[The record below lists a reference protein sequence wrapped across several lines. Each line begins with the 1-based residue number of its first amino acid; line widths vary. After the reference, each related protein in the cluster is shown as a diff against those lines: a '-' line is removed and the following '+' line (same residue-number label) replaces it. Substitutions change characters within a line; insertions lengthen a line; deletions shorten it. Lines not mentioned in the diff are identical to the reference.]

1 MTDEAPEPEPT
12 AEARPEPLFP
22 PHTFSFLDAYQSEYA
37 NQVRVFLVGRV
48 LLTAAC
54 LLILLIYEE
63 GAPQL
68 FAGAYVTLIAALA
81 IAATHLLALRSSR
94 RVERLAVS
102 AVVVDV
108 LVATVIC
115 YLTGGIYN
123 IGFAFLYFAA
133 ILAAVVLISDRA
145 GYLVATFAIVAM
157 VGVAAF
163 YGMAA
168 SRGVEPKLVDPQ
180 LFEEIVANMRAGRV
194 TANLI
199 GILLAFLGVT
209 FLGSRLPRRLGQ
221 AHVVYDEVVEHMA
234 EGVVAIDRRGLI
246 LLANAEARRLLNW
259 ENAGLLVGRRFEDVL
274 RRREDRRVLEILA
287 RGRDANV
294 ELELRIRD
302 REPVPVEITTTVL
315 QHESLDPTLVRGV
328 VGIFRDVSL
337 RRRVVQVEARLARL
351 LDVEQM
357 ALGIAHE
364 IRNPLGSIRGA
375 VQELSAHAF
384 EDAADQ
390 KLAAIVRRESDRLDR
405 ILQEFLDF
413 ARMRPPIRQRLDVGE
428 LLEEIVILLGKDE
441 QAQGVAIRCEI
452 EAGFRVLGDPDQLRQ
467 AFLNIGFNALE
478 ALGGEGSLTLS
489 ASLGQVARRLKD
501 SEQRTLETRDG
512 VDITISNDGPTPDE
526 AQLER
531 LFTPFFTTKQRGL
544 GLGLAITQKIVR
556 THDGDVF
563 CEALEPRGVRFHV
576 RIPLAEESAQEG

>member
-1 MTDEAPEPEPT
+1 MADVILESEPNASEQVS
-12 AEARPEPLFP
+12 AAR
-22 PHTFSFLDAYQSEYA
+22 SFLEAYQGEYA
-37 NQVRVFLVGRV
+37 QQVRVFLVGRA

-63 GAPQL
+63 GVPRL

-81 IAATHLLALRSSR
+81 VAAIQLLAFRSSR
-94 RVERLAVS
+94 RFERLAVS

-108 LVATVIC
+108 IVASVIC

-145 GYLVATFAIVAM
+145 GYLVATLAIVAM
-157 VGVAAF
+157 VAVAGFYGVAASN
-163 YGMAA
+163 A
-168 SRGVEPKLVDPQ
+168 VEPMLVHPK
-180 LFEEIVANMRAGRV
+180 LFEEIVSNMRPGPV

-199 GILLAFLGVT
+199 GILLAFLGVAI
-209 FLGSRLPRRLGQ
+209 LGSRLPRRLGQ

-234 EGVVAIDRRGLI
+234 EGVVAIDRRGRI

-259 ENAGLLVGRRFEDVL
+259 DNAGILVGRGFEDVL
-274 RRREDRRVLEILA
+274 RRREDRRVLEILT
-287 RGRDANV
+287 RGRNVNV
-294 ELELRIRD
+294 ELELKIRD
-302 REPVPVEITTTVL
+302 REPVPVEITTTVF

-337 RRRVVQVEARLARL
+337 RRRVVQVEARLSRL
-351 LDVEQM
+351 QDVEQM

-413 ARMRPPIRQRLDVGE
+413 ARMRPPIHQRLDVGE
-428 LLEEIVILLGKDE
+428 LLEEIVLLLGKDD
-441 QAQGVAIRCEI
+441 QARGVSIECEI
-452 EAGFRVLGDPDQLRQ
+452 EPGFWVRADPDQLHQ
-467 AFLNIGFNALE
+467 AFLNIGSNGLE
-478 ALGGEGSLTLS
+478 ALSGKGTLVVR
-489 ASLGQVARRLKD
+489 AERVQVSRRLVD
-501 SEQRTLETRDG
+501 TGQRTLESLDA
-512 VDITISNDGPTPDE
+512 VDVTISNDGPSPDE
-526 AQLER
+526 DQLAR

-544 GLGLAITQKIVR
+544 GLGLAITQKIVQS
-556 THDGDVF
+556 HGGDVF
-563 CEALEPRGVRFHV
+563 CEVVAPQGVCFHV
-576 RIPLAEESAQEG
+576 RIPLAEEGAQEG